1 MGDSHVRRTQTI
13 EDELVRS
20 PIGLVSRLANFL
32 VTTLFALALS
42 WTYML
47 NAYGRSADYTV
58 AGYYISWG
66 AYGRNYTPRDIDAT
80 KLTHII
86 YAFANVDKGEVTLG
100 DPAVDPQNFAELR
113 QLTSKND
120 RLKILIAV
128 GGWAGSKHFSDVAAT
143 KGSRKRFAD
152 SAIVFLR
159 SHGFDGIDLDW
170 EYPVAG
176 GREDNTRGPEDR
188 ENFTLLLQALRAAL
202 DTAGEADGKRY
213 VLTIAA
219 GGSEEYV
226 ANTELEKIAE
236 TVDWLGLM
244 SYDFAG
250 PWSKTS
256 GHNAPLFADP
266 ANPSPDAPRNT
277 VAAAVMRYLNAGVP
291 PEKLLLGL
299 SLYGR
304 TWRGCDPRN
313 DGEYQEC
320 SGPAKGTWEDGVL
333 DYQDIAANYL
343 TNETF
348 VRHFNQAAKVP
359 FLFGATSGQFISYD
373 DAESFRDKVGF
384 LKERRL
390 GGAMY
395 WEVTADREGSLLG
408 LMARELLRGGR

>member
-1 MGDSHVRRTQTI
+1 
-13 EDELVRS
+13 
-20 PIGLVSRLANFL
+20 
-32 VTTLFALALS
+32 
-42 WTYML
+42 ML
-47 NAYGRSADYTV
+47 NAYGRSADHTV

-66 AYGRNYTPRDIDAT
+66 AYDRNYTPRDIDVD

-86 YAFANVDKGEVTLG
+86 YAFANVDKGEVALG
-100 DPAVDPQNFAELR
+100 DPAVDPRNFAELR
-113 QLTSKND
+113 QLKAKNA

-176 GREDNTRGPEDR
+176 GREDNTRRPEDR

-202 DTAGEADGKRY
+202 DIAGEADGKRY

-226 ANTELEKIAE
+226 ANTELQKIAE

-266 ANPSPDAPRNT
+266 ANPSPDARATPSLRRSCAISMLVSRQRNCSSDFPCT
-277 VAAAVMRYLNAGVP
+277 AARGAVATRETTESIRNAP
-291 PEKLLLGL
+291 AQRRER
-299 SLYGR
+299 GR
-304 TWRGCDPRN
+304 MGYSITR
-313 DGEYQEC
+313 
-320 SGPAKGTWEDGVL
+320 
-333 DYQDIAANYL
+333 
-343 TNETF
+343 
-348 VRHFNQAAKVP
+348 
-359 FLFGATSGQFISYD
+359 TSRQTI
-373 DAESFRDKVGF
+373 
-384 LKERRL
+384 
-390 GGAMY
+390 
-395 WEVTADREGSLLG
+395 
-408 LMARELLRGGR
+408 